1 MKNKMKILRVIGI
14 VLITVLPLIGCEEEA
29 PEGKIT
35 IGNNC
40 DNCKIT
46 KISLW
51 GEGGTDINETL
62 SLGKGQSKSW
72 TVPNNRITFSKYTF
86 TVEVT
91 PSLDSDT
98 SGDRLSNQSIQL
110 LGDSSE
116 ATLILHRVKDLSP
129 NREKEYFFAW
139 RGDFQN

>member
-29 PEGKIT
+29 PEGRIT

-40 DNCKIT
+40 DNYKIT
-46 KISLW
+46 RISLW

-62 SLGKGQSKSW
+62 SLDKGQSKSW

-91 PSLDSDT
+91 PSPASNI
-98 SGDRLSNQSIQL
+98 SEDRLSNQSIQL

-116 ATLILHRVKDLSP
+116 ATRILHIFKNLSP
-129 NREKEYFFAW
+129 NPDKEYWFEW
-139 RGDFQN
+139 RGDFQD